1 MMFVHCPLHVISI
14 ARKVSLQLCLY
25 TVVSISP
32 SHCAGQKNI
41 AKSGAGT
48 QNRIECC
55 GEEKCRS
62 VWVGGICEG
71 WKGRIGV
78 TSYSMLDLFVECW
91 LQYRIVTG
99 FFLMRFLIMYTLM
112 YTVFSG
118 ALVRSHCLHP
128 SGSRCVT
135 MFRLV
140 VLRARI
146 AREIAVPN
154 SDVRK
159 KPPFSHETAMCNW

>member
-1 MMFVHCPLHVISI
+1 MRSAAVINNGLRRYVVYSI
-14 ARKVSLQLCLY
+14 L
-25 TVVSISP
+25 
-32 SHCAGQKNI
+32 N
-41 AKSGAGT
+41 
-48 QNRIECC
+48 
-55 GEEKCRS
+55 
-62 VWVGGICEG
+62 
-71 WKGRIGV
+71 
-78 TSYSMLDLFVECW
+78 LFVECW
-91 LQYRIVTG
+91 LQYRIVAG

>member
-1 MMFVHCPLHVISI
+1 MRSAAVINNGLRRYVAYSI
-14 ARKVSLQLCLY
+14 L
-25 TVVSISP
+25 
-32 SHCAGQKNI
+32 N
-41 AKSGAGT
+41 
-48 QNRIECC
+48 
-55 GEEKCRS
+55 
-62 VWVGGICEG
+62 
-71 WKGRIGV
+71 
-78 TSYSMLDLFVECW
+78 LFVECW
-91 LQYRIVTG
+91 LQCRIVAG

>member
-1 MMFVHCPLHVISI
+1 MP
-14 ARKVSLQLCLY
+14 LCL
-25 TVVSISP
+25 S
-32 SHCAGQKNI
+32 
-41 AKSGAGT
+41 
-48 QNRIECC
+48 
-55 GEEKCRS
+55 
-62 VWVGGICEG
+62 GGICEG
-71 WKGRIGV
+71 GKVRIGV
-78 TSYSMLDLFVECW
+78 TSYSMLNLFVECW
-91 LQYRIVTG
+91 LQYRIVAG

-159 KPPFSHETAMCNW
+159 NLRSHMKQPYATGN

>member
-1 MMFVHCPLHVISI
+1 MRSAAVINNGLRRYVAYSI
-14 ARKVSLQLCLY
+14 L
-25 TVVSISP
+25 
-32 SHCAGQKNI
+32 N
-41 AKSGAGT
+41 
-48 QNRIECC
+48 
-55 GEEKCRS
+55 
-62 VWVGGICEG
+62 
-71 WKGRIGV
+71 
-78 TSYSMLDLFVECW
+78 LFVEYW
-91 LQYRIVTG
+91 LQCRIVAG

-128 SGSRCVT
+128 SRSRCVT

-159 KPPFSHETAMCNW
+159 NLRSHMKQPYATGN